1 MINKFLY
8 IYLDNNK
15 ENSINVTAQLSQNM
29 NLQTHKIQCMKASFD
44 DIFYNEIEPME
55 QDEEIYSKIYIY
67 ISLFHYL
74 FILN

>member
-1 MINKFLY
+1 
-8 IYLDNNK
+8 
-15 ENSINVTAQLSQNM
+15 M

-67 ISLFHYL
+67 IYISLFIYL